1 MHNVATGLGC
11 DYIVHYLEKESAM
24 HIENQEG
31 NLKKVLGLGDVIGIA
46 VANVVGAG
54 VLVLTGIAIGM
65 TGTGVI
71 LAYMASAAFTLI
83 KITPMALMSSAL
95 PTTGGMYRYSSRL
108 LSPKLAFFWML
119 MTIVVHVGI
128 SNLALTFA
136 MYFQGLIPG
145 ISIKWSAALA
155 LTVCY
160 IANLCGIKKVAVVAK
175 YMVLVLLTALGLFIA
190 YGLPAVDYAR
200 VLAPLNM
207 LPHGWA
213 GFFSA
218 VALVSF
224 ATNGA
229 QFIAEIGGE
238 MKNPGRDIPLA
249 MYTATIGVGLLYGV
263 IATVASGVLPLT
275 QVADKPLTAVAK
287 AILPAPLFL
296 FFMVGGALVVL
307 IIHLLVIFATV
318 TKGLLIACQDGWL
331 PKRLG
336 AVNRRFGTPHWLL
349 TLMFVVG
356 MMPVLSGM
364 TITTIAALGSGV
376 GFFTYLI
383 PFVACTQLP
392 KRFPEAYAKARFKLK
407 PMAINIIVAIAIV
420 LSVGQGYIL
429 LMRLNLALRII
440 VAVYISASAF
450 YIYLIGKTVKYQEI
464 RASTGF
470 HPEETAGKMPVT
482 EKGAVAQS

>member
-1 MHNVATGLGC
+1 
-11 DYIVHYLEKESAM
+11 M

-31 NLKKVLGLGDVIGIA
+31 NLKRVLGLGDVIGIA

-54 VLVLTGIAIGM
+54 ILVLTGIAIGM

-71 LAYMASAAFTLI
+71 FAYMASAAFTLI

-119 MTIVVHVGI
+119 MTILVHVGI

-145 ISIKWSAALA
+145 TSIKLAAAFVLS
-155 LTVCY
+155 VCY
-160 IANLCGIKKVAVVAK
+160 VANLCGIKKVAIVAK
-175 YMVLVLLTALGLFIA
+175 YMVLVLLIALGLFIA

-207 LPHGWA
+207 LPHGWV

-249 MYTATIGVGLLYGV
+249 MYTATAGVGLLYGV
-263 IATVASGVLPLT
+263 IAMVASGVLPVSR
-275 QVADKPLTAVAK
+275 VADKPLTDVAK

-307 IIHLLVIFATV
+307 VIHLLVVFASF
-318 TKGLLIACQDGWL
+318 TKGLLIACHDGWL
-331 PKRLG
+331 PKGLG
-336 AVNRRFGTPHWLL
+336 AVNRRYGTPHWLL
-349 TLMFVVG
+349 TLMFLVG
-356 MMPVLSGM
+356 ITPVISGM
-364 TITTIAALGSGV
+364 TVTTIAALGSGV

-383 PFVACTQLP
+383 PFLACTQLP
-392 KRFPEAYAKARFKLK
+392 KRFPEAYAKAKFKLK
-407 PMAINIIVAIAIV
+407 PMAINIVVTVASM
-420 LSVGQGYIL
+420 LSIGQGYLL
-429 LMRLNLALRII
+429 LMKLKPSLRIT
-440 VAVYISASAF
+440 VVTYISAAAL
-450 YIYLIGKTVKYQEI
+450 YIYLIGKTAKYEQI
-464 RASTGF
+464 KASKSF
-470 HPEETAGKMPVT
+470 SPEEEADKVPAQ
-482 EKGAVAQS
+482 EEEPVAQSATEAARAK

>member
-1 MHNVATGLGC
+1 M
-11 DYIVHYLEKESAM
+11 
-24 HIENQEG
+24 ENQER
-31 NLKKVLGLGDVIGIA
+31 NLKKVLGLGDVIGVA

-54 VLVLTGIAIGM
+54 ILVLTGIAIGM

-71 LAYMASAAFTLI
+71 LAYMCSAVFTLI

-119 MTIVVHVGI
+119 MSIVVHVGI

-136 MYFQGLIPG
+136 MYFQGLLPG
-145 ISIKWSAALA
+145 ISIKLCAVMA

-160 IANLCGIKKVAVVAK
+160 VANLCGIKKVAIVAK

-200 VLAPLNM
+200 VLAPLQM
-207 LPHGWA
+207 LPHGWV

-238 MKNPGRDIPLA
+238 MKYPGRDIPLA
-249 MYTATIGVGLLYGV
+249 MYTATTGVGLLYGI
-263 IATVASGVLPLT
+263 IATVACGVLPVA
-275 QVADKPLTAVAK
+275 QVADKPLTNVAK
-287 AILPAPLFL
+287 AIMPAPLFL

-318 TKGLLIACQDGWL
+318 TKGLMIACQDGWL

-349 TLMFVVG
+349 TMMFVVG
-356 MMPVLSGM
+356 ITPVLSGM

-383 PFVACTQLP
+383 PFIACTQLP
-392 KRFPEAYAKARFKLK
+392 KKFPEAYAKAKFKLK
-407 PMAINIIVAIAIV
+407 PITINIVVSVAIV
-420 LSVGQGYIL
+420 LSVGQGIL
-429 LMRLNLALRII
+429 LLMKLKPALRIS
-440 VAVYISASAF
+440 VVVYITVCAL
-450 YIYLIGKTVKYQEI
+450 YVYLVGKTSSYQAI
-464 RASTGF
+464 RASKGF
-470 HPEETAGKMPVT
+470 HPDEEAGKTLAKETVEVT
-482 EKGAVAQS
+482 QS

>member
-1 MHNVATGLGC
+1 
-11 DYIVHYLEKESAM
+11 M

-31 NLKKVLGLGDVIGIA
+31 NLKRVLGLGDVIGIA

-54 VLVLTGIAIGM
+54 ILVLTGIAIGM

-71 LAYMASAAFTLI
+71 FAYLASATFTLI

-119 MTIVVHVGI
+119 MTMLVHVGI

-145 ISIKWSAALA
+145 ISIKWVAALA

-160 IANLCGIKKVAVVAK
+160 VANLCGIKKVAVVAK
-175 YMVLVLLTALGLFIA
+175 YMVLVLLIALGLFIA
-190 YGLPAVDYAR
+190 YGVPAVDYAR
-200 VLAPLNM
+200 VLAPLNL
-207 LPHGWA
+207 LPHGWV
-213 GFFSA
+213 GLFSA

-249 MYTATIGVGLLYGV
+249 MYTATAGVGMLYGV
-263 IATVASGVLPLT
+263 IALVASGVLPVAR
-275 QVADKPLTAVAK
+275 VADKPLTDVAR

-307 IIHLLVIFATV
+307 VIHLLVVFASF
-318 TKGLLIACQDGWL
+318 TKGLLIACHDGWL
-331 PKRLG
+331 PKGLG

-349 TLMFVVG
+349 TLMFLVG
-356 MMPVLSGM
+356 ITPVLSGM
-364 TITTIAALGSGV
+364 TVTTIAALGSGV

-383 PFVACTQLP
+383 PFLACTQLP
-392 KRFPEAYAKARFKLK
+392 KRFPEAYAKAKFKLK
-407 PMAINIIVAIAIV
+407 PRTINLVVTVASLLSII
-420 LSVGQGYIL
+420 QGFL
-429 LMRLNLALRII
+429 LLLKLKPSLRIM
-440 VAVYISASAF
+440 VVTYISAAAF
-450 YIYLIGKTVKYQEI
+450 YIYLISKTSKYDQI
-464 RASTGF
+464 KASKSF
-470 HPEETAGKMPVT
+470 SPEEKAGEMQAK
-482 EKGAVAQS
+482 EGELVAQR